1 MKYKLKDLAQ
11 LNQKSY
17 SQKFGW
23 KYLYYLD
30 TGNITKNSIDSYQ
43 RFNSNDKKI
52 PSRAKR
58 VVKKGTIIYSTVRP
72 NQLHYGLLDDI
83 PDNLLVSTGFTTID
97 VNPKFA
103 DNKYIYYYLTQDSIT
118 KSLQALAEQSVST
131 YPSIKAE
138 DIGEIE
144 IELPP
149 LETQKKISRLINSID
164 QKIKLNVEI
173 NDNLAMQVKSLYE
186 DLIKDLDLDNIPRG
200 YKLITLADIADV
212 QSGKRPSTR
221 AENADEINI
230 YPLVGAASIMGFT
243 NEYNFNEKIL
253 VTGRVGTHGIIQR
266 FSTPCWASDNTLIIT
281 SNYYEFTSQV
291 LQHIDYRSM
300 NRGSTQPLITQS
312 DLKKKQVVLPTLER
326 LNEFETSASTLMAA
340 YDQNVENNKKLI
352 DLRDTLLPKLMS
364 GEIDV
369 DSIEL

>member
-1 MKYKLKDLAQ
+1 MIYKLKELADIKYGK
-11 LNQKSY
+11 NQSKVADINGKYPIYGTGGLMGRSRE
-17 SQKFGW
+17 
-23 KYLYYLD
+23 YLY
-30 TGNITKNSIDSYQ
+30 NK
-43 RFNSNDKKI
+43 
-52 PSRAKR
+52 PSVLIGR
-58 VVKKGTIIYSTVRP
+58 KGTIDKVRYIDVPFWTVDTLFYTIINEKIVCP
-72 NQLHYGLLDDI
+72 KYFYYLMQNVDLLQLNEG
-83 PDNLLVSTGFTTID
+83 TTI
-97 VNPKFA
+97 P
-103 DNKYIYYYLTQDSIT
+103 
-118 KSLQALAEQSVST
+118 SLRTETLNR
-131 YPSIKAE
+131 
-138 DIGEIE
+138 
-144 IELPP
+144 IELDVPDKSIQTKVIS
-149 LETQKKISRLINSID
+149 LIDKID
-164 QKIKLNVEI
+164 DKIALNNKI

-186 DLIKDLDLDNIPRG
+186 DLIKDLDLDNLPRG

-221 AENADEINI
+221 VENADEINI

-326 LNEFETSASTLMAA
+326 LNEFEISASTLMAA
-340 YDQNVENNKKLI
+340 YDQNVENNKKLT

-369 DSIEL
+369 DSIEP